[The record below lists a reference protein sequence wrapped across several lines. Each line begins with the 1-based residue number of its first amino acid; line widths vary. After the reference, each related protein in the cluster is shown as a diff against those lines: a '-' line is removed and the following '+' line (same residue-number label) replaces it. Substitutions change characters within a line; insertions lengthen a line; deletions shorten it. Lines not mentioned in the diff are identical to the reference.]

1 MSSDATYQNPLT
13 ARYASPEMGA
23 AFSDQ
28 TKFSTWR
35 SLWIALA
42 EAERDLG
49 LPVTDEQVE
58 ELRRHRDHINY
69 DVARKRE
76 REVRHDVMAHVYA
89 YGEQCPTARPI
100 IHLGATSAFVQDNTE
115 LVQIREGL
123 RIVRKKLVNLIADLK
138 VFALDRRSLPT
149 LGFTH
154 FQPAQLTTVGKRASL
169 WLQDLV
175 TDYQDLV
182 YHQETLRFRGVKG
195 ATGTQASFLDL
206 FEGDHGKVIDLDRMV
221 TEKMGFGGAVT
232 ITGQTYSRKVDS
244 QIGDLLSRIAQT
256 AHNFGNDLRLLQNL
270 KEIEEPFEKGQI
282 GVFSDGL

>member
-100 IHLGATSAFVQDNTE
+100 IHLGATSAFVQDDLPPSMCPHPE
-115 LVQIREGL
+115 LGYGCGERFG
-123 RIVRKKLVNLIADLK
+123 D
-138 VFALDRRSLPT
+138 
-149 LGFTH
+149 
-154 FQPAQLTTVGKRASL
+154 
-169 WLQDLV
+169 
-175 TDYQDLV
+175 
-182 YHQETLRFRGVKG
+182 RFRCRW
-195 ATGTQASFLDL
+195 A
-206 FEGDHGKVIDLDRMV
+206 
-221 TEKMGFGGAVT
+221 
-232 ITGQTYSRKVDS
+232 
-244 QIGDLLSRIAQT
+244 IAQ
-256 AHNFGNDLRLLQNL
+256 
-270 KEIEEPFEKGQI
+270 
-282 GVFSDGL
+282 